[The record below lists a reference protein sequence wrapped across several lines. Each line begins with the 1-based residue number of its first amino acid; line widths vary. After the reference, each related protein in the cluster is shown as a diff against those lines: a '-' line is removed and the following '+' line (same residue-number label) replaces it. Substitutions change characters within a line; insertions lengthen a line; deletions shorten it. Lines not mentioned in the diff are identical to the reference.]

1 MKYLYFSAAWCG
13 PCKTL
18 GPIMDEVSS
27 EVSVQKIDVDLDY
40 ETAQKYGVR
49 NIPTVILVDGV
60 TEVKR
65 FIGVQPK
72 QNYINAVKK
81 IWIIEK
87 KVVY

>member
-18 GPIMDEVSS
+18 SPIMNEVSAQI
-27 EVSVQKIDVDLDY
+27 SVEKIDVDLDY

-49 NIPTVILVDGV
+49 NIPTVVLVDGV

-65 FIGVQPK
+65 FIGVQPE
-72 QNYINAVKK
+72 QNYINALK
-81 IWIIEK
+81 
-87 KVVY
+87 

>member
-27 EVSVQKIDVDLDY
+27 KVSVQKIDVDLEY

-49 NIPTVILVDGV
+49 NIPTVILVDGD

-65 FIGVQPK
+65 FIGVQPT
-72 QNYINAVKK
+72 QNYINAVK
-81 IWIIEK
+81 
-87 KVVY
+87 

>member
-18 GPIMDEVSS
+18 SPIMNKVSAQI
-27 EVSVQKIDVDLDY
+27 SVEKIDVDLDY
-40 ETAQKYGVR
+40 ERAQKYGVR

-65 FIGVQPK
+65 FVGVQQK
-72 QNYINAVKK
+72 QIYLNEVR
-81 IWIIEK
+81 
-87 KVVY
+87 

>member
-1 MKYLYFSAAWCG
+1 MKYLYFSAKWCG

-65 FIGVQPK
+65 FTGVQPK
-72 QNYINAVKK
+72 QNYINAVK
-81 IWIIEK
+81 
-87 KVVY
+87 

>member
-18 GPIMDEVSS
+18 SPIMNEVSS
-27 EVSVQKIDVDLDY
+27 QVAVEKIDVDLDY
-40 ETAQKYGVR
+40 ERAQQYGVR

-72 QNYINAVKK
+72 QNYINAVK
-81 IWIIEK
+81 
-87 KVVY
+87 

>member
-72 QNYINAVKK
+72 QNYINAVK
-81 IWIIEK
+81 
-87 KVVY
+87 

>member
-18 GPIMDEVSS
+18 SPIMNEVSAQI
-27 EVSVQKIDVDLDY
+27 SVEKIDVDLDY
-40 ETAQKYGVR
+40 ERAQKYGVR

-65 FIGVQPK
+65 FVGVQQK
-72 QNYINAVKK
+72 QIYLNEVR
-81 IWIIEK
+81 
-87 KVVY
+87 